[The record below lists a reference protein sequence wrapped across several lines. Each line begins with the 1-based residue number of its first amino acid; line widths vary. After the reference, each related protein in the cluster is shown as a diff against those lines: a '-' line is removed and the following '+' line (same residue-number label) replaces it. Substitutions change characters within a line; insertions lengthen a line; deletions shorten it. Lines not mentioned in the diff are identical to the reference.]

1 MKISIYNLLVPVTKL
16 LILKTL
22 LISNRS
28 GILKNPIPYNILS
41 DLYPVCYDL
50 DDIINKIK
58 YFMSLS
64 NQQLID
70 LQKLS
75 NLNITDYIEPNTL
88 SALQKFLGIDKFPI
102 KNV

>member
-1 MKISIYNLLVPVTKL
+1 LKISIYNLLVPVTKL

>member
-1 MKISIYNLLVPVTKL
+1 M